1 MNLLL
6 RLRILIKPFPV
17 VGWWLLFSS
26 VALRV
31 ILVRF
36 LDMGWLVLDL
46 ILEGRSLV
54 RVDRDRNVGNHHLS
68 LWED

>member
-6 RLRILIKPFPV
+6 RLRVTIKSFTV

-46 ILEGRSLV
+46 IFEGRSLV

-68 LWED
+68 LRED